1 MTNTETEDVK
11 ATVAQV
17 IELCDAGSEIVRMT
31 VSNTESAK
39 AVPLIKAEL
48 LKRGYNVPLV
58 GCFHYNGHLLLT
70 EVPEC
75 AAALD
80 KLRLNP
86 GNVGVGNK
94 RDTNFEAFIR
104 AAIKYN
110 KPIRIGA
117 NWGSLDQELIKKM
130 MDENSRSASPKSSQE
145 LVREA
150 LVLSALLSA
159 KKAEELGLPGNR
171 IVLSCKVS
179 SVPDLILVY
188 EELAR
193 QCNYA
198 LHLGLTEAGSG
209 LKGAVASA
217 LGIGVLLQKGI
228 GNTIRV
234 SITQGAGETRSREVR
249 LCKIILQV
257 LGLRAFSPQVTS
269 CPGCGRTNNEYF
281 QNLVGHINGVIEKN
295 MHAWR
300 SLYPGC
306 ESVKVAVM
314 GCIVNGPGESKH
326 ADIGISLPGRGES
339 PTAVVYADGKKFAVL
354 QADAQQSVAEQFEK
368 ILKQYMQQRF
378 ELARGKNLQKV

>member
-1 MTNTETEDVK
+1 
-11 ATVAQV
+11 
-17 IELCDAGSEIVRMT
+17 
-31 VSNTESAK
+31 
-39 AVPLIKAEL
+39 
-48 LKRGYNVPLV
+48 LV
-58 GCFHYNGHLLLT
+58 GCFHYNGHSLLT

-86 GNVGVGNK
+86 GNVAAGTK
-94 RDTNFEAFIR
+94 RDHNFEAFIN
-104 AAIKYN
+104 AAIKHN

-117 NWGSLDQELIKKM
+117 NWGSLDQELVDKL
-130 MDENSRSASPKSSQE
+130 MDENANSVSPKSSNE

-150 LVLSALLSA
+150 LVLSALISA
-159 KKAEELGLPGNR
+159 KKAEELGLPANR

-188 EELAR
+188 ESLAR

-209 LKGAVASA
+209 LKGAIASA
-217 LGIGVLLQKGI
+217 LGIGVLLEKGI
-228 GNTIRV
+228 GDTIRT
-234 SITQGAGETRSREVR
+234 SITQGLGEKRTREVKI
-249 LCKIILQV
+249 CKTILQV
-257 LGLRAFSPQVTS
+257 LGIRMFSPQMTS

-281 QNLVGHINGVIEKN
+281 QNLVGHVNGVIEKN
-295 MHAWR
+295 MNVWR

-339 PTAVVYADGKKFAVL
+339 PTAVVYADGEKFAVL

-368 ILKQYMQQRF
+368 ILEQY
-378 ELARGKNLQKV
+378 LQKRFARCSSKLLEANSVA